1 MGGPNL
7 EVFKFSLY
15 LFIPICA
22 LVHFGDPQWY
32 RNTVLPYKEQL
43 FPPEKRLLQAIHN
56 TLNQLPTDQSSL
68 REELAR
74 IKSERLT
81 RRLAREEENK
91 S

>member
-43 FPPEKRLLQAIHN
+43 FPPEQRLLQ
-56 TLNQLPTDQSSL
+56 QLPTDQKSL

-74 IKSERLT
+74 IKTERLA
-81 RRLAREEENK
+81 RRLAREEEERK
-91 S
+91 A

>member
-22 LVHFGDPQWY
+22 LLHFGDPQWY

-43 FPPEKRLLQAIHN
+43 FPPEQRLLQ
-56 TLNQLPTDQSSL
+56 QLPTDQSSL

-74 IKSERLT
+74 IKGERLA
-81 RRLAREEENK
+81 RRLAKQEE
-91 S
+91 SDRRL

>member
-1 MGGPNL
+1 MAGPNL

-43 FPPEKRLLQAIHN
+43 FPPEKRLLQ
-56 TLNQLPTDQSSL
+56 QLPTDQSSL

-74 IKSERLT
+74 IKSERLA

>member
-1 MGGPNL
+1 MAGPNL

-43 FPPEKRLLQAIHN
+43 FPPEKRLLQTKA
-56 TLNQLPTDQSSL
+56 LF
-68 REELAR
+68 E
-74 IKSERLT
+74 KSWPESKAKDWRDG
-81 RRLAREEENK
+81 
-91 S
+91 

>member
-22 LVHFGDPQWY
+22 LLHFGDPQWY
-32 RNTVLPYKEQL
+32 RNTVLPVS
-43 FPPEKRLLQAIHN
+43 N
-56 TLNQLPTDQSSL
+56 THYCDLESLYSSQLPTDQSSL

-74 IKSERLT
+74 IKGERLA
-81 RRLAREEENK
+81 RRLAKQEEGERRL
-91 S
+91 

>member
-22 LVHFGDPQWY
+22 LLHFGDPQWY

-43 FPPEKRLLQAIHN
+43 FPPEQRLLQ
-56 TLNQLPTDQSSL
+56 QLPTDQSSL

-74 IKSERLT
+74 IKGERLA
-81 RRLAREEENK
+81 RRLAKQEESERR

>member
-22 LVHFGDPQWY
+22 LLHFGDPQWY

-43 FPPEKRLLQAIHN
+43 FPPEQRLLQ
-56 TLNQLPTDQSSL
+56 QLPTDQSSL

-74 IKSERLT
+74 IKGERLA
-81 RRLAREEENK
+81 RRLAKQEESERRL
-91 S
+91 